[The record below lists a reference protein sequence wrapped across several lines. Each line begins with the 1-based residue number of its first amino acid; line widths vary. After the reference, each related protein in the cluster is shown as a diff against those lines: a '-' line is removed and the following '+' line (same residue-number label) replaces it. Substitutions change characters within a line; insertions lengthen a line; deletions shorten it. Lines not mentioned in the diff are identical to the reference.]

1 MLRRGI
7 ALAITAGS
15 LVLTS
20 SQPTATR
27 VVAPRGGDSGPP
39 KVLYPATS
47 KEAYLTQDQFD
58 FARPGYHIRINN
70 VTIGADRKP
79 VADVTLTDDLGAL
92 LDRLGIQ
99 TPGVC
104 TVSYVLSWYN
114 AATRDYT
121 SYRTRTQ
128 TSPPPP
134 AGSGKS
140 AVQATSDSGG
150 TIKDIDIGHFTY
162 TFGTV
167 LPAGFDQTKT
177 HTVGAYGRRTMPADI
192 MDGKVYI
199 DNFEFDF
206 RPDGQAV
213 TEKWDEIQENNACNQ
228 CHDPLEAHGEVR
240 QDAKL
245 CVLCHSPQTSDPD
258 TGNTVDMRVFIHKI
272 HRGSSL
278 PSVVA
283 GGKYHIVGFNQTD
296 ADYSTVAFPQDI
308 RNCQN
313 CHEGRNPAAKPS
325 QSDVWYTKPARAP
338 CGACHDD
345 IDWVTGKGHTADG
358 LPQADDSQCASCHV
372 PQGDAEWD
380 AGIRTAHT
388 VPYRSKQLKG
398 LNAAILAVTNTG
410 PGQKPTVTFK
420 LTENDGTILDPKT
433 FGSNLNLLLGG
444 PTSDYGTGAA
454 PPAQP
459 FRERG
464 DGATFNGSVATFT
477 FNNAIPAS
485 AKGTWAV
492 AIEARRTVT
501 FNPAPRK
508 GPATYTEGAVNPI
521 KYIAV
526 TDAAPVP
533 RRSVV
538 VLDSPVIT
546 VGTCNK
552 CHDRLATTFSHG
564 GQRIAIE
571 ECDICH
577 NPNADDAVRRPA
589 DGSKNPPESI
599 LLKRMIHRIHS
610 GEDLTQEYTVYGR
623 SGLPTHFNE
632 VRYPGDRK
640 DCLQCH
646 TSTSTYNLP
655 LPTGTIF
662 AITQRDFFSPQGP
675 GTSACL
681 GCHDN
686 VDAAAHAYLNTVFTP
701 FMGEA
706 CASCHGDGKD
716 WDVVKVHAR

>member
-27 VVAPRGGDSGPP
+27 VVAPRGGDGGPAQHSI
-39 KVLYPATS
+39 YPATS
-47 KEAYLTQDQFD
+47 KEFYLAQDQFD
-58 FARPGYHIRINN
+58 FARPGYHIKINS

-79 VADVTLTDDLGAL
+79 VADVTLTDDLGAP
-92 LDRLGIQ
+92 LDRLGVQ

-104 TVSYVLSWYN
+104 TVSYVLAWYN
-114 AATRDYT
+114 PATRDYT

-128 TSPPPP
+128 TSPIT
-134 AGSGKS
+134 GKS
-140 AVQATSDSGG
+140 AIQATSDSGG

-177 HTVGAYGRRTMPADI
+177 HTVGVYGRRTMPADI
-192 MDGKVYI
+192 MNGKVYI

-206 RPDGQAV
+206 RPDTQPV
-213 TEKWDEIQENNACNQ
+213 TVKWDEIQENNACNQ

-278 PSVVA
+278 PSVIA
-283 GGKYHIVGFNQTD
+283 GTPYHIVGNAQND
-296 ADYSTVAFPQDI
+296 NDYSTVAFPQDI

-338 CGACHDD
+338 CGACHDA
-345 IDWVTGKGHTADG
+345 IDWVTGENHAGG
-358 LPQADDSQCASCHV
+358 PQADDSACASCHV
-372 PQGDAEWD
+372 PQGDQEYD

-388 VPYRSKQLKG
+388 PPYRSKQLKG
-398 LNAAILAVTNTG
+398 LNATILTVDNVG
-410 PGQKPTVTFK
+410 PGKKPVVTFK
-420 LTENDGTILDPKT
+420 LTENDGTVLDPKN
-433 FGSNLNLLLGG
+433 FGASSTVNFLLGG
-444 PTSDYGTGAA
+444 PTVDYGTGQA

-459 FRERG
+459 FRENAA
-464 DGATFNGSVATFT
+464 GATFNGTVATYTFT
-477 FNNAIPAS
+477 NAIPATAS
-485 AKGTWAV
+485 GTWAL
-492 AIEARRTVT
+492 AIEARRTIT
-501 FNPAPRK
+501 LNPAPNK

-526 TDAAPVP
+526 TDGAPVP

-538 VLDSPVIT
+538 VLDSPVFT

-577 NPNADDAVRRPA
+577 NPNATDVNRRPA

-610 GEDLTQEYTVYGR
+610 GENLTQEYTVYGF
-623 SGLPTHFNE
+623 GGNPTHFNE

-662 AITQRDFFSPQGP
+662 AITERDFFSPQGP